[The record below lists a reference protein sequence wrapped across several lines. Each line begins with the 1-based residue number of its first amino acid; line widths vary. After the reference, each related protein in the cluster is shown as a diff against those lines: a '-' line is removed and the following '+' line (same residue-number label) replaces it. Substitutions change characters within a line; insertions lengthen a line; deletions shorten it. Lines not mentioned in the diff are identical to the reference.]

1 LQRFIRIKRR
11 NQTYGFLCDL
21 SSDTVLDLKEK
32 IVEAV
37 NQFSSSE
44 NDNENVTADSI
55 RLLLPDQST
64 ILEDSNLLQEYED
77 DLKNSKKS
85 QQQRGSSSTAPPPPP
100 SSSSQFDALLYLI
113 FKVTDDD
120 EYEAIDIISTEMED
134 AM

>member
-1 LQRFIRIKRR
+1 MKRFIRIKRR

-37 NQFSSSE
+37 NQFSSSA
-44 NDNENVTADSI
+44 NDNDNVTTDSI

-64 ILEDSNLLQEYED
+64 ILEDTNLLQEYED
-77 DLKNSKKS
+77 DLKNSKKH
-85 QQQRGSSSTAPPPPP
+85 QQRGSSAATPPPPP
-100 SSSSQFDALLYLI
+100 SSSTQFDALLYLI